1 MTSAE
6 TTDSYEICYNVISH
20 INFII
25 WKGGKENFLISFKH
39 FFLKYDEPT
48 YIKFI
53 KLEIL
58 SEIATDETVEEI
70 CTELNEYVTDVNH
83 DIAKR
88 SIQCFGQII
97 LNLPES
103 SQKVSSLLTN
113 FIALQTN
120 YITSECILILQPVLL
135 KYRNMITVFETYL
148 TAVSFDLL
156 EEEESK
162 TAYIWIL
169 GEFGS

>member
-25 WKGGKENFLISFKH
+25 RRGGKTNFLGNFKH
-39 FFLKYDEPT
+39 FFLKYDEPI

-53 KLEIL
+53 KLSIL

-83 DIAKR
+83 DIARK
-88 SIQCFGQII
+88 SI
-97 LNLPES
+97 
-103 SQKVSSLLTN
+103 
-113 FIALQTN
+113 
-120 YITSECILILQPVLL
+120 
-135 KYRNMITVFETYL
+135 
-148 TAVSFDLL
+148 
-156 EEEESK
+156 
-162 TAYIWIL
+162 
-169 GEFGS
+169 

>member
-25 WKGGKENFLISFKH
+25 RRGGKTNFLGNFKH
-39 FFLKYDEPT
+39 FFLKYDEPI

-53 KLEIL
+53 KLSIL

-83 DIAKR
+83 DIA
-88 SIQCFGQII
+88 
-97 LNLPES
+97 
-103 SQKVSSLLTN
+103 
-113 FIALQTN
+113 
-120 YITSECILILQPVLL
+120 
-135 KYRNMITVFETYL
+135 
-148 TAVSFDLL
+148 
-156 EEEESK
+156 
-162 TAYIWIL
+162 
-169 GEFGS
+169 

>member
-20 INFII
+20 IKFII
-25 WKGGKENFLISFKH
+25 QKGGKQYFQDSYKH
-39 FFLKYDEPT
+39 FFLKYDEPI

-58 SEIATDETVEEI
+58 SEVATDVTVEEI

-83 DIAKR
+83 DISKS
-88 SIQCFGQII
+88 SISCIGQII

-103 SQKVSSLLTN
+103 SEKVANLL
-113 FIALQTN
+113 
-120 YITSECILILQPVLL
+120 
-135 KYRNMITVFETYL
+135 
-148 TAVSFDLL
+148 
-156 EEEESK
+156 
-162 TAYIWIL
+162 
-169 GEFGS
+169 

>member
-1 MTSAE
+1 MNLLESRLKHASSSVLLGAVKVFLNITKGDTFLQKEVYGRLATPLITLMTSAE

-25 WKGGKENFLISFKH
+25 RKGGKDNFISSFKH

-83 DIAKR
+83 DIAK
-88 SIQCFGQII
+88 
-97 LNLPES
+97 
-103 SQKVSSLLTN
+103 
-113 FIALQTN
+113 
-120 YITSECILILQPVLL
+120 
-135 KYRNMITVFETYL
+135 
-148 TAVSFDLL
+148 
-156 EEEESK
+156 
-162 TAYIWIL
+162 
-169 GEFGS
+169 